1 MFGLQLVKMIL
12 GKTRMS
18 KINENFEKIREFVYM
33 NHLRISLTIM
43 GMFVLASALSFL
55 AGNFIDAALFLLA
68 AMMFIF

>member
-18 KINENFEKIREFVYM
+18 KINENFEKIREFVYV

-68 AMMFIF
+68 AMMLIF

>member
-18 KINENFEKIREFVYM
+18 KINENFEKIREFVYV
-33 NHLRISLTIM
+33 NHLRISLTLM

>member
-12 GKTRMS
+12 GKTKMN

-33 NHLRISLTIM
+33 NHLRISLTLM
-43 GMFVLASALSFL
+43 GMLTLAATLSFL
-55 AGNFIDAALFLLA
+55 TGNFANAALFLLA

>member
-18 KINENFEKIREFVYM
+18 KINENFEKIREFVYV
-33 NHLRISLTIM
+33 NHLRISLTLM
-43 GMFVLASALSFL
+43 GMLTLAATLSFL
-55 AGNFIDAALFLLA
+55 TGNFANAALFLLA